1 MPSIPIPI
9 ETGRRERKRL
19 QTLDHLAAT
28 AFALFEQHGY
38 DAVTMEQIAAQADVA
53 KGTLYN
59 HFPVKEALLAHRFHA
74 ELAEGGAQLRPL
86 IEAQANFASRLSVL
100 LSASADWCN
109 ARRPYLAA
117 YFRYRFASADLANR
131 SHDAEKRSGLDA
143 VFTAL
148 IDAAQR
154 SGELDTRLS
163 AEHLAGLFE
172 YLYLGALMRWLARAD
187 MGPRDLH
194 AGFAAVIDLFLH
206 GIARKEA

>member
-1 MPSIPIPI
+1 MPSIPFPI
-9 ETGRRERKRL
+9 GTGRRERKRL

-38 DAVTMEQIAAQADVA
+38 DAVTMEQIAAQADVS

-86 IEAQANFASRLSVL
+86 IEAQADFASRLSVL

-109 ARRPYLAA
+109 TRRPYLAA
-117 YFRYRFASADLANR
+117 YFRYRFASADLADR
-131 SHDAEKRSGLDA
+131 SRDADKRSGLEA
-143 VFTAL
+143 VFAAL

-154 SGELDTRLS
+154 AGELDTRLG
-163 AEHLAGLFE
+163 AEHLAGLLE
-172 YLYLGALMRWLARAD
+172 YLYLGALMRWLARPDTGA
-187 MGPRDLH
+187 RDLH
-194 AGFAAVIDLFLH
+194 EGFAAVIDLFLH
-206 GIARKEA
+206 GIARKGA